1 MAVTTK
7 AKKEAIKKFGGSE
20 LNTGSVQTQV
30 ALLTLEINELTKHL
44 VKNPKDNSSKRGL
57 FQKVSKRK
65 SLLRYLENKDIEA
78 YRKLVKE
85 LNLRN

>member
-1 MAVTTK
+1 MAVATK

-44 VKNPKDNSSKRGL
+44 VNNPKDNSSKRGL

-65 SLLRYLENKDIEA
+65 SLLKYLENKDIEA

>member
-7 AKKEAIKKFGGSE
+7 DKKEAIKKFGGSE